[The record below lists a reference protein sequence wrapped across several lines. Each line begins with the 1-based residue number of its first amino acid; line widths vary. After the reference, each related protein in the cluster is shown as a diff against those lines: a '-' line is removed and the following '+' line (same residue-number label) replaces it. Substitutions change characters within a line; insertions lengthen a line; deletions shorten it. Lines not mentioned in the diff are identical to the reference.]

1 MRSLFV
7 SFVFLL
13 TAALAHA
20 QPKGFTAVKDLGA
33 FQQQLAKSTS
43 GLQSLQSDFAQ
54 TKHMALLSDKIIS
67 KGVFYY
73 RKEDKVRIEYTSPF
87 RYLLVMNAG
96 QILVK
101 DEQKST
107 RINAR
112 TSKVMQSVNRVMIDC
127 MRGSVFSNPDFNVS
141 AYENAGSYLLAM
153 SPANASMK
161 GMFSQI
167 EVYLSKGSLDVD
179 RLNMTEQGG
188 DNTQMDFKNSRRNLT
203 LSDALFKVR

>member
-1 MRSLFV
+1 M
-7 SFVFLL
+7 
-13 TAALAHA
+13 
-20 QPKGFTAVKDLGA
+20 KDLAA
-33 FQQQLAKSTS
+33 FQQSLGASTS
-43 GLQSLQSDFAQ
+43 GLQSLQSDFVQ
-54 TKHMALLSDKIIS
+54 TKHMAMLSDKITS

-87 RYLLVMNAG
+87 SYLLVMNGG

-107 RINAR
+107 RINTR

-127 MRGSVFSNPDFNVS
+127 MRGSVFGNPDFRVS
-141 AYENAGSYLLAM
+141 AYEGASGYLLSM
-153 SPANASMK
+153 SPANAAMK

-167 EVYLSKGSLDVD
+167 DVYLSKSTLDVD
-179 RLNMTEQGG
+179 RLTMTEQGG
-188 DNTQMDFKNSRRNLT
+188 DFTTMDFRNSRRNAA